1 MRVGSATKSPNRIEQ
16 DQSLIRANDTIP
28 DMPVYNVTR
37 IGSAESGYGDEVSLA
52 VIRDGSSVATSSR
65 NQNGY
70 IQFTIWNLL
79 SGGGIQLS
87 SQFSADPQAGARVVG
102 ISRASS

>member
-1 MRVGSATKSPNRIEQ
+1 MIRSPICRFTT
-16 DQSLIRANDTIP
+16 LR
-28 DMPVYNVTR
+28 R

-79 SGGGIQLS
+79 SGDGIQLN
-87 SQFSADPQAGARVVG
+87 SQFSADPQAIAETTGSAAAG
-102 ISRASS
+102 